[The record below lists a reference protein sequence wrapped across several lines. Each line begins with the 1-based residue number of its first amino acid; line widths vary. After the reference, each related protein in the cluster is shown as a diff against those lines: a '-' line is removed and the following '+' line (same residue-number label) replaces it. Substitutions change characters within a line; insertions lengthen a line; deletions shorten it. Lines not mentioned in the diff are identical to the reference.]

1 MNVLNLLKII
11 RFHIVAGGFLAF
23 SLGALLATVGGGS
36 FNLTSFVLGYAVVF
50 LADLSTHYG
59 NDYFDVEVDKY
70 IEKKKIFSGSGILV
84 NNPDL
89 RILSKNISL
98 TLLAGSNVLAI
109 MTVVFLGF
117 QIEFFIVILVASLVG
132 WFYSAPPI
140 RLISRGF
147 GEIAV
152 AFVTGFAIPGLG
164 YLAIKSQFDSLFLYF
179 VIPFILYGLT
189 LSLSLHAPDVEVDK
203 LADKR
208 NLTVRLGQRR
218 TFLLILTMVTLAT
231 IIFSIYAFQNT
242 FFVVDFGV
250 IVLFSGIPFVAGLV
264 GFADFFQKE
273 VNYHSTLNVAA
284 LFVFNMTMIIYLL
297 SIVFAV

>member
-1 MNVLNLLKII
+1 MDILNLLKII
-11 RFHIVAGGFLAF
+11 RFHIVTGGFLAF
-23 SLGALLATVGGGS
+23 SLGTFLAIVGGGS
-36 FNLTSFVLGYAVVF
+36 FDPARFVLGYVVVF

-70 IEKKKIFSGSGILV
+70 VEKKKFFAGSGILV

-89 RILSKNISL
+89 RLLSKFISL
-98 TLLAGSNVLAI
+98 ALLVGSNVLATMI
-109 MTVVFLGF
+109 VVFLGF
-117 QIEFFIVILVASLVG
+117 PIEFFIVILGASLVG

-164 YLAIKSQFDSLFLYF
+164 YLAIRGQFDPLFVYF

-189 LSLSLHAPDVEVDK
+189 LSLSLHAPDVEVDRMG
-203 LADKR
+203 DKR

-218 TFLLILTMVTLAT
+218 SFLTILVMVCLAT
-231 IIFSIYAFQNT
+231 LTFCIYTFQNA
-242 FFVVDFGV
+242 FLIVDFGV
-250 IVLFSGIPFVAGLV
+250 IVLFSVIPLVAGLIGFV
-264 GFADFFQKE
+264 GFFQKE
-273 VNYHSTLNVAA
+273 VNYLSALNVAA
-284 LFVFNMTMIIYLL
+284 LFVFNMIMIMYLL
-297 SIVFAV
+297 FLVLAV

>member
-1 MNVLNLLKII
+1 MNILNLLKII
-11 RFHIVAGGFLAF
+11 RFHIVTGGFLAF
-23 SLGALLATVGGGS
+23 SLGTLLAIVGGGN
-36 FNLTSFVLGYAVVF
+36 FDPARFVLGYVVVF

-70 IEKKKIFSGSGILV
+70 VEKKKFFAGSGILV

-89 RILSKNISL
+89 RLLSKFISL
-98 TLLAGSNVLAI
+98 ALLVGSNVLATI
-109 MTVVFLGF
+109 IVVFLGF
-117 QIEFFIVILVASLVG
+117 PIEFFIVILGASLMG

-164 YLAIKSQFDSLFLYF
+164 YLAVRGQFDPLFVYF

-189 LSLSLHAPDVEVDK
+189 LSLSLHAPDVEVDRMG
-203 LADKR
+203 DKR

-218 TFLLILTMVTLAT
+218 SFLLILVMVCLAT
-231 IIFSIYAFQNT
+231 LTFCIYTFQNA
-242 FFVVDFGV
+242 FLIVDFGV
-250 IVLFSGIPFVAGLV
+250 IVLFSVIPLVAGLIGFV
-264 GFADFFQKE
+264 GFFKKE
-273 VNYHSTLNVAA
+273 VNYFSALNVAA
-284 LFVFNMTMIIYLL
+284 LFVFNMIMITYLL
-297 SIVFAV
+297 FLVLAV

>member
-1 MNVLNLLKII
+1 MNVSNLIKII

-23 SLGALLATVGGGS
+23 SLGALLAIVGGGC
-36 FNLTSFVLGYAVVF
+36 FNLTSFVLGYVIVF

-70 IEKKKIFSGSGILV
+70 VAKKKFFSGSGILV

-89 RILSKNISL
+89 RLLSKFISL
-98 TLLAGSNVLAI
+98 ALLICSIVLAT
-109 MTVVFLGF
+109 MTVVFFGF
-117 QIEFFIVILVASLVG
+117 RIEFLIVILGASLVG
-132 WFYSAPPI
+132 WFYSAPPV
-140 RLISRGF
+140 RLISRGL

-164 YLAIKSQFDSLFLYF
+164 YLAIRGQFDPLFLYF

-189 LSLSLHAPDVEVDK
+189 LSLSLHVPDVEVDR

-218 TFLLILTMVTLAT
+218 TFLLISVMVSLAT
-231 IIFSIYAFQNT
+231 ITFSIYAFQNA
-242 FFVVDFGV
+242 FFVVDFGI
-250 IVLFSGIPFVAGLV
+250 IVLFSVIPLVAGLF
-264 GFADFFQKE
+264 GFLGFFQKE
-273 VNYHSTLNVAA
+273 VNYLSTFNVAA
-284 LFVFNMTMIIYLL
+284 LFVFNMIMIVYLL
-297 SIVFAV
+297 SLALAV

>member
-11 RFHIVAGGFLAF
+11 RFHIVVGGFLAF
-23 SLGALLATVGGGS
+23 SLGVLLAIVGGGS
-36 FNLTSFVLGYAVVF
+36 FNLTSFVLGYVVVF

-70 IEKKKIFSGSGILV
+70 VEKKKFFSGSSILV

-89 RILSKNISL
+89 RSLSKFISL
-98 TLLAGSNVLAI
+98 ALLTCSIVFATI
-109 MTVVFLGF
+109 TVVFFGF
-117 QIEFFIVILVASLVG
+117 QIEFFIVILGASLVG

-152 AFVTGFAIPGLG
+152 ALVTGFAIPGLG
-164 YLAIKSQFDSLFLYF
+164 YLAIRGQFDPLFFHF

-203 LADKR
+203 VADKR

-218 TFLLILTMVTLAT
+218 TFLLILTLVTLAT
-231 IIFSIYAFQNT
+231 IIFSIYAFQNN
-242 FFVVDFGV
+242 FLVVDFGV
-250 IVLFSGIPFVAGLV
+250 IVLFSVIPFVAGLV
-264 GFADFFQKE
+264 SFAGFFQKE
-273 VNYHSTLNVAA
+273 VNYLSTLNVAA

-297 SIVFAV
+297 SIVLAA

>member
-1 MNVLNLLKII
+1 MNILNLLKII
-11 RFHIVAGGFLAF
+11 RLHIVTGGFLAF
-23 SLGALLATVGGGS
+23 SLGTLLAIVGGGS
-36 FNLTSFVLGYAVVF
+36 FDPARFVLGYVVVF

-70 IEKKKIFSGSGILV
+70 VEKKKFFAGSGILV

-89 RILSKNISL
+89 RLLSKFISL
-98 TLLAGSNVLAI
+98 ALLVGSNVLATMI
-109 MTVVFLGF
+109 VVFLGF
-117 QIEFFIVILVASLVG
+117 PIEFFIVILGASLVG

-164 YLAIKSQFDSLFLYF
+164 YLAIRGQFDPLFVYF

-189 LSLSLHAPDVEVDK
+189 LSLSLHAPDVEVDRMG
-203 LADKR
+203 DKR

-218 TFLLILTMVTLAT
+218 SFLLILVMVSSATLT
-231 IIFSIYAFQNT
+231 FCIYAFQNA
-242 FFVVDFGV
+242 FLIVDFGV
-250 IVLFSGIPFVAGLV
+250 IVLFSVIPLVAGLIGFV
-264 GFADFFQKE
+264 GFFKKE
-273 VNYHSTLNVAA
+273 VNYLSALNVAA
-284 LFVFNMTMIIYLL
+284 LFVFNMIMIMYLL
-297 SIVFAV
+297 FLVLAV